1 MRPLVCLAL
10 AALAATSTSASVPR
24 KSQNTRSPVSS
35 LRTIRPPAHP
45 PLGWRRGGGSVDA
58 DTVATFTITLAETN
72 AQELARIALAV
83 STPGHAEYGKFL
95 DQAAIDALT
104 APPPGALGA
113 VIAWLRAEGVV
124 PATVERGRVVRV
136 ACSAAQTERLLS
148 TTLEHWTH
156 RAHPALELV
165 RAGAFTLP
173 ARVAPHIDAV
183 FGLHGVPW
191 PKEDA
196 TASLKKSLEKLTP
209 AILEDIYNVTK
220 ASAADTAAA
229 RGAGFAQ
236 SFVEFGGVTCGE
248 DDAKSFFAHMMPAG
262 SYEVG
267 VDDVFDAS
275 RGGTGRPE
283 AEANLDMQYVMTLSP
298 GSPTQLWYFPTNDLC
313 GSFKDFLSELLA
325 ANATAARLVPSVH
338 SISYGIQGNVTGL
351 GCTVDQIAST
361 DADFAKA
368 AARGFTIIIAS
379 GDSGAAVDSGNC
391 MGGPIQNNTQLHGTT
406 SAEHQLIDS
415 YVV

>member
-1 MRPLVCLAL
+1 MMSVLVYLHL
-10 AALAATSTSASVPR
+10 SVGG
-24 KSQNTRSPVSS
+24 V
-35 LRTIRPPAHP
+35 RTIRPPARP
-45 PLGWRRGGGSVDA
+45 PLGWRRAGGSVDA
-58 DTVATFTITLAETN
+58 DAVATFTITLAETN
-72 AQELARIALAV
+72 SEELARIALDV
-83 STPGHAEYGKFL
+83 STPGHAKYSKFL

-124 PATVERGRVVRV
+124 PTTVERGRVVRI

-148 TTLEHWTH
+148 TTLEIWTH

-191 PKEDA
+191 PQRDA

-248 DDAKSFFAHMMPAG
+248 DDATSFFAHFMPAG
-262 SYEVG
+262 SYEIG

-275 RGGTGRPE
+275 RGGTGRP
-283 AEANLDMQYVMTLSP
+283 NQVCFYLP
-298 GSPTQLWYFPTNDLC
+298 
-313 GSFKDFLSELLA
+313 
-325 ANATAARLVPSVH
+325 
-338 SISYGIQGNVTGL
+338 
-351 GCTVDQIAST
+351 
-361 DADFAKA
+361 
-368 AARGFTIIIAS
+368 
-379 GDSGAAVDSGNC
+379 
-391 MGGPIQNNTQLHGTT
+391 LHLNEFC
-406 SAEHQLIDS
+406 SRF
-415 YVV
+415 